1 MRVGLVCPYS
11 LTLPGGVQGQVLG
24 LGRALREI
32 GVDARV
38 LGPCDGPPPDTA
50 VTPLGN
56 SIPTASNGSMAAI
69 APDLS
74 AALRTIR
81 ALRDE
86 NFDVV
91 NIHEPLV
98 PGPSLTALLFN
109 DGPIVGTFHRSGDSG
124 WYKAFKPLIKWR
136 SKGLTV
142 MAAVSVEARD
152 TAAKVIGGTY
162 ELVWNGIEVD
172 QYSRADPWPAKG
184 PTVMFI
190 GRHEPRKGL
199 KVLIEAVRRL
209 GPDVTLWIASEGP
222 ETPKLRAE
230 TAGDDRFEWLGTIH
244 EQEKIARLRG
254 AGVLC
259 APSLHGESFG
269 VILLEG
275 MAAGTPVVASDLLGY
290 RGVARPGLDALLV
303 PPGDPVT
310 LASAL
315 STALE
320 RGAVVEAMIESGFER
335 ARGFSMAG
343 LAARYVELYER
354 ALRR

>member
-1 MRVGLVCPYS
+1 MCPYS

-24 LGRALREI
+24 LGRALRQLGLDTRI
-32 GVDARV
+32 

-69 APDLS
+69 APDPS

-124 WYKAFKPLIKWR
+124 WYKALKPLITWR
-136 SKGLTV
+136 AKGLTV
-142 MAAVSVEARD
+142 RAAVSAEARD
-152 TAAKVIGGTY
+152 TAARAIGGTY
-162 ELVWNGIEVD
+162 EIVWNGIDVD
-172 QYSRADPWPAKG
+172 QYGRADPWPAKG
-184 PTVMFI
+184 PTIMFI

-199 KVLIEAVRRL
+199 AVLIEAVRRL

-222 ETPKLRAE
+222 DTARLRNE
-230 TAGDDRFEWLGTIH
+230 TAGDSRFEWLGTID
-244 EQEKIARLRG
+244 EQEKTARLRG
-254 AGVLC
+254 ASVLC

-275 MAAGTPVVASDLLGY
+275 MASGTPVVATDLPGY
-290 RGVARPGLDALLV
+290 RNVARPGLDALVV
-303 PPGDPVT
+303 PPGDPRG
-310 LASAL
+310 LAGAL

-320 RGAVVEAMIESGFER
+320 GGPAIDAMVASGLER
-335 ARGFSMAG
+335 AREFSMAS

-354 ALRR
+354 AIRR